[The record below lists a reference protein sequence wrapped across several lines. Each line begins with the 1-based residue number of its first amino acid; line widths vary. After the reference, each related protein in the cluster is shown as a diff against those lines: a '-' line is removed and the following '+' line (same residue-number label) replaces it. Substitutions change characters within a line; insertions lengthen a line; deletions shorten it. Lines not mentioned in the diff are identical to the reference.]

1 MTRAC
6 CLSCLR
12 AEAYLYNTTT
22 SYHQVV
28 YLYNNYMYEWYT
40 STTKQL
46 QITGVYLYNTTS
58 YHQGVPAQC
67 NFISPGHTCVTQLH
81 ISGVYLSNTTI
92 TYHRGMPVQQNNY
105 TCESLGCTCTK
116 KLHIISVYLYN
127 TTSYHRA
134 VPAQHKFI
142 SPSHACTAQLFITLY
157 TCTTKA
163 PSACTTQHQP
173 HITGAY
179 CATLHQ
185 IPTTLA
191 HLYKTTLPHY
201 WGILVQHNTNST
213 LPKHAGPTQTTITTI
228 LRNHLVGSSEQLSRL
243 AFPEESNGI
252 FHEKKGQ

>member
-92 TYHRGMPVQQNNY
+92 TYHQGTPVQQNNY

-116 KLHIISVYLYN
+116 KIHIISVYLYN

-142 SPSHACTAQLFITLY
+142 SPSHLSPCTPAQPKHHLPAPHNINHISLGHTVQLY
-157 TCTTKA
+157 TKSLPHWHTCTK
-163 PSACTTQHQP
+163 QHF

-179 CATLHQ
+179 LYSTT
-185 IPTTLA
+185 PT
-191 HLYKTTLPHY
+191 PHY
-201 WGILVQHNTNST
+201 QSMLLLHK
-213 LPKHAGPTQTTITTI
+213 LPSPP
-228 LRNHLVGSSEQLSRL
+228 
-243 AFPEESNGI
+243 F
-252 FHEKKGQ
+252 

>member
-1 MTRAC
+1 MNGTPA
-6 CLSCLR
+6 
-12 AEAYLYNTTT
+12 
-22 SYHQVV
+22 QQ
-28 YLYNNYMYEWYT
+28 NNYKSLVYT
-40 STTKQL
+40 RT
-46 QITGVYLYNTTS
+46 
-58 YHQGVPAQC
+58 
-67 NFISPGHTCVTQLH
+67 TQLH
-81 ISGVYLSNTTI
+81 ITRVYLHSATL
-92 TYHRGMPVQQNNY
+92 YHLVIPVPHNNY
-105 TCESLGCTCTK
+105 TSLEYTCPIQQLHITRARLYNKTTTHVNHWGAPAQK

-134 VPAQHKFI
+134 VPAQHKFT
-142 SPSHACTAQLFITLY
+142 SPSHACTAKLFITVH

-179 CATLHQ
+179 CATPHQ

-201 WGILVQHNTNST
+201 WGILVQHNANST